1 MFVPSYLQVLQ
12 PTLETL
18 HSLAQLI
25 YGLAGVPGKVPHGVL
40 AVLLP
45 SGALTPG
52 PALRRLVGWR
62 LAARQ
67 LGVELLYGPLLAH
80 DGLLLLQDGL
90 SELDDRVPQLIFHR
104 AAALDTVPRRT
115 VPAARLC
122 ARRNGVTNEAATC
135 SILASHR
142 ASTDQV
148 QKSNYWNQHPDS
160 IHQVHVFKENKSSLI
175 TARTF
180 EFSPKII
187 K

>member
-12 PTLETL
+12 PTLEAL
-18 HSLAQLI
+18 HGLAQLVN
-25 YGLAGVPGKVPHGVL
+25 GLAGIPGQVSHGVL

-52 PALRRLVGWR
+52 LALRRLVGCR

-67 LGVELLYGPLLAH
+67 LGVELLDGPLLAH

-90 SELDDRVPQLIFHR
+90 PELDDRVSQFVLHR
-104 AAALDTVPRRT
+104 AAALHTVPRGI

-122 ARRNGVTNEAATC
+122 ARGDGVANEAATC

-148 QKSNYWNQHPDS
+148 KKSYN
-160 IHQVHVFKENKSSLI
+160 
-175 TARTF
+175 
-180 EFSPKII
+180 
-187 K
+187 